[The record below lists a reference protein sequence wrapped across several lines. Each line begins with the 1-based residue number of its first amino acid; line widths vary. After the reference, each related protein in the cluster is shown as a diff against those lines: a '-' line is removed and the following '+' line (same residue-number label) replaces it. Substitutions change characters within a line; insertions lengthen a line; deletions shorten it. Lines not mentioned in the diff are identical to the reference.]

1 MPTVFSHPAIALAT
15 TPILQGIKR
24 KPLLVISGVLLTV
37 FPDLDVVAFKFGI
50 PYSHT
55 FGHRGI
61 SHSIL
66 FAFIAS
72 ILFTFINKQ
81 ARLDKNLLVWGY
93 LFICG
98 LSHGLLDAATNG
110 GLGIGLFL
118 PFSAKRFFFHYRP
131 IEVSTLSI
139 SRFFNGQ
146 GGFVLQNEMLYLWLP
161 ALGLFLVFY
170 FLLRLFK
177 TALGSQHPNQC

>member
-1 MPTVFSHPAIALAT
+1 MQRFR
-15 TPILQGIKR
+15 R
-24 KPLLVISGVLLTV
+24 KPLIIISGVVLTIL
-37 FPDLDVVAFKFGI
+37 PDLDVIAFKFGI

-66 FAFIAS
+66 VAVITS
-72 ILFTFINKQ
+72 ILFTFINMQ
-81 ARLDKNLLVWGY
+81 ESSGKNLLVWGY
-93 LFICG
+93 LFICA

-110 GLGIGLFL
+110 GLGTGLFL
-118 PFSAKRFFFHYRP
+118 PFSAKRLFFSYRP

-146 GGFVLQNEMLYLWLP
+146 GGFVLQNELLYVWLP
-161 ALGLFLVFY
+161 ALGLFLLFY
-170 FLLRLFK
+170 FLLRIFK
-177 TALGSQHPNQC
+177 TALGHQHPNQG